1 MKSVVINLAVFK
13 AAWAATVIGAAAG
26 LPLVALIAA
35 AIAAWIHL
43 LRSDD
48 RPAELRLLVL
58 AAAIGFVWESALVS
72 AGMLVYESGQ
82 LVPGFAPYWIV
93 AMWVLFATT
102 LNVGMRWLRRS
113 TVVAA
118 IAGAV
123 GGPLAFVAGASAGAV
138 TLVHPVTSLVV
149 IGVGWSLLLPLLVR
163 FAMRVEDEHPQI
175 ATPA

>member
-13 AAWAATVIGAAAG
+13 AAWVATVIGAAAG
-26 LPLVALIAA
+26 MPLVAVMAA
-35 AIAAWIHL
+35 AVAASIHL
-43 LRSDD
+43 KRSDD
-48 RPAELRLLVL
+48 RQAELRLLVL

-72 AGMLVYESGQ
+72 AGMLVYASGQ

-102 LNVGMRWLRRS
+102 LNVGMRWLRRNIV
-113 TVVAA
+113 TAA
-118 IAGAV
+118 IAGAI

-138 TLVHPVTSLVV
+138 TLVHPVTSLLV
-149 IGVGWSLLLPLLVR
+149 IGIGWSLLLPLMVR
-163 FAMRVEDEHPQI
+163 FAMRVEGERLQA